1 MPPAPRFLSTLSAR
15 PSPAEAVR
23 DLCAQVDVAAPPDLA
38 LVFFSAQFVP
48 RAEELQRL
56 LREAFAPAL
65 LAGVSAESVLA
76 TGREVERA
84 PAVSLMLAWLPGV
97 SLLARRYHS
106 EDWNRMVSTRQAL
119 EEALP
124 VYQETRLLLLFGDP
138 FSTPMSGLLDA
149 LNEYYPGLPA
159 AGGMASAAAMPGG
172 NRLLCNGETAA
183 RGLVALAFSGDVR
196 VDTLLSQG
204 CRPVGEPLRVTLAH
218 RNVILRL
225 ENQPA
230 AAQLQE
236 VIEALPEETRR
247 RLGQGLFIG
256 RATNPQ
262 RETFGRGDF
271 VIRPIIG
278 LDQRS
283 GAIALGDFVR
293 SGDVVQFFLR
303 DAETAR
309 EDLELLLLPHSF
321 RPPPAGALL
330 FPCNGRG
337 TRLYDHPDG
346 DIRILHDYLGAD
358 LPVGGFFG
366 AGEIGAA
373 DDKNFLH
380 GHAAS
385 VVLFR

>member
-1 MPPAPRFLSTLSAR
+1 MPPAPRFLSALSTQT
-15 PSPAEAVR
+15 SPEAAVR
-23 DLCAQVDVAAPPDLA
+23 DLASQVAFSAPPDLA
-38 LVFFSAQFVP
+38 LVFFSAHFTP
-48 RAEELQRL
+48 CAGRLQHL
-56 LREAFAPAL
+56 LQAAFQPAH

-76 TGREVERA
+76 TGREVEGA
-84 PAVSLMLAWLPGV
+84 PAVSLMLAWLPGI
-97 SLLARRYHS
+97 SLLLRCHYS
-106 EDWNRMVSTRQAL
+106 DDWNRLLSTKRAL

-124 VYQETRLLLLFGDP
+124 LSPETRLLLLFGDP

-149 LNEYYPGLPA
+149 LNEYYPGLLV
-159 AGGMASAAAMPGG
+159 AGGMASAAGMPGG
-172 NRLLCNGETAA
+172 NRLLCNGETST
-183 RGLVALAFSGDVR
+183 RGLAALAFSGDVR

-204 CRPVGEPLRVTLAH
+204 CRPVGEPLSVTLAH

-230 AAQLQE
+230 TAQLQQ
-236 VIEALPEETRR
+236 VIAALPEDARR
-247 RLGQGLFIG
+247 QLGQGLYLG

-262 RETFGRGDF
+262 REAFGRGDF

-293 SGDVVQFFLR
+293 RGDVVQFFLQ
-303 DAETAR
+303 DAATAR
-309 EDLELLLLPHSF
+309 EDLEMLLLPHSF

-330 FPCNGRG
+330 FTCSGRG

-358 LPVGGFFG
+358 LPISGFFG

-373 DDKNFLH
+373 DGKNFLH